1 MSNAIVIVTTSGLD
15 CPNPRFLL
23 KRWPLSLNSLFGE
36 LLADALLVGH
46 RVNQTGRLTLA
57 VWAKIPVAK
66 GSKRCPRFGESR
78 ESNETESAVVVS
90 LGGER
95 SVRSLAQIHIPG
107 GEGGSGIVPN
117 EMQLVGSVV
126 QAIAVI
132 VGGNR
137 GRRRRRA
144 LGLG

>member
-1 MSNAIVIVTTSGLD
+1 
-15 CPNPRFLL
+15 LL
-23 KRWPLSLNSLFGE
+23 GE

-46 RVNQTGRLTLA
+46 RVNQTGRLALA
-57 VWAKIPVAK
+57 VGAKIPVAK

-78 ESNETESAVVVS
+78 ESNETESAIVMS

-95 SVRSLAQIHIPG
+95 SVRSLAQVRIPS
-107 GEGGSGIVPN
+107 GEGCGGIVPN

-126 QAIAVI
+126 EAVAVI
-132 VGGNR
+132 VGGDR